1 MYRTALPRRSLF
13 HENSLGRSPR
23 RAPSNAR
30 DPRAGRPRAALPL
43 LIGRR
48 TCRAAACLAPPRRWF
63 CVCDAEWHATRSVSR
78 GVRLIVLVIDHLHSH
93 DRVKVRAVG
102 LEVLHL
108 TVRHRERVILVVNG
122 ARRSHG
128 SGAVILRA
136 RLSARSAALK
146 IWPMALTFASRAHPR
161 RPPTMR
167 SLDPR

>member
-1 MYRTALPRRSLF
+1 MSSSSSSTICIAMIAS
-13 HENSLGRSPR
+13 S
-23 RAPSNAR
+23 
-30 DPRAGRPRAALPL
+30 
-43 LIGRR
+43 
-48 TCRAAACLAPPRRWF
+48 
-63 CVCDAEWHATRSVSR
+63 
-78 GVRLIVLVIDHLHSH
+78 
-93 DRVKVRAVG
+93 VKVIRAVG

-146 IWPMALTFASRAHPR
+146 IWPMARTFASRAHPR